1 MAVPTFDRARI
12 EALVERA
19 GEQLDGDWV
28 LMGAAAAV
36 AWFSPARTTA
46 DIDLIG
52 LAGTQSERLA
62 VMDFALEV
70 GLPVEAVN
78 SAADFFVR
86 RIPDWRDQLVVLH
99 RGSRA
104 TIHRPNATLFLLLK
118 VGRLSET
125 DLDDCRQ
132 LLATSETIDRDR
144 VIAALDALLS
154 THDAALGA
162 RRASLRASLSMR

>member
-1 MAVPTFDRARI
+1 VAVPSFDRARI
-12 EALVERA
+12 DALVERA
-19 GEQLDGDWV
+19 GEKLDGEWV

-52 LAGTQSERLA
+52 LAGTQAERLA
-62 VMDFALEV
+62 VMDFAVEV
-70 GLPVEAVN
+70 GLPIEAVN
-78 SAADFFVR
+78 SVADFFVR
-86 RIPDWRDQLVVLH
+86 RIPDWREQLVVLH

-125 DLDDCRQ
+125 DLDDCTR

-144 VIAALDALLS
+144 VIAALDALPS
-154 THDAALGA
+154 TDDADLGA
-162 RRASLRASLSMR
+162 RRASLRASLSTR